1 MSIELRI
8 LNGAR
13 GGHRER
19 FDKRVIAL
27 GRHLQSDL
35 RFDPNS
41 DLDVSARHA
50 EILGSDATG
59 YRIRDSKST
68 NGTFLNGRRITGD
81 EPLHDGDVI
90 WLGAE
95 GPHVE
100 VHLASEAAQSAVGP
114 DGVKETRVRSSQQR
128 PSTGERVKVAVR
140 KETAAMRRLLT
151 LAVVLLIAAT
161 GAAYWVGHRES
172 RSQVTELT
180 QLLAQSDSIAARLQA
195 QLSGI
200 GDTTFASALRRQNA
214 ELAERVRSTN
224 ANTSPSQIDSLRE
237 ELRRRQVIQAGFA
250 RLDLPMISVQNDAA
264 VAFLVTELDGK
275 PYGGTAFGITPEG
288 LLVTNK
294 HNVRSPVTGR
304 AATRLGVKYA
314 NTDVLLHAHVAKV
327 APDSDVDLA
336 IIQVDEPGHY
346 PVVAGVARALA
357 DLRAGSPVV
366 TIGFPHALD
375 VPMDGNVVKT
385 SLTAGTVSKLLPSVV
400 QIDAYAS
407 HGSSGS
413 PIFDANG
420 WVVGVV
426 YGGDP
431 QSEGRIT
438 YAVPSSRLVS
448 LLAGKAAAVL
458 KP

>member
-8 LNGAR
+8 LTGAR

-19 FDKRVIAL
+19 FDKDVIAL

-41 DLDVSARHA
+41 DLDVSSRHA

-68 NGTFLNGRRITGD
+68 NGTFVNGRRITGD
-81 EPLHDGDVI
+81 ESLHDGDVI

-95 GPHVE
+95 GPRVE
-100 VHLASEAAQSAVGP
+100 VHLGSEVPIGP

-140 KETAAMRRLLT
+140 RETAAIRRLLVLV
-151 LAVVLLIAAT
+151 LALLIGGT

-172 RSQVTELT
+172 RSQVAELT
-180 QLLAQSDSIAARLQA
+180 QLLAQSDSVAARLQA
-195 QLSGI
+195 QLTAI

-214 ELAERVRSTN
+214 DLAARVRSTN
-224 ANTSPSQIDSLRE
+224 ANTSQDQVDSLKD

-250 RLDLPMISVQNDAA
+250 RLDLPAISVQNDAA

-314 NTDVLLHAHVAKV
+314 NTDVLLHAHIVKV

-336 IIQVDEPGHY
+336 VVQVDEPGHY
-346 PVVAGVARALA
+346 PPVAGVARTLT
-357 DLRAGSPVV
+357 DVRAGSPVV

-375 VPMDGNVVKT
+375 VPMEGNVVKT
-385 SLTAGTVSKLLPSVV
+385 SLTAGTGSKLLPSVV
-400 QIDAYAS
+400 QVEAYAR
-407 HGSSGS
+407 HWAGGS
-413 PIFDANG
+413 PIFDGKG
-420 WVVGVV
+420 WVIGVV
-426 YGGDP
+426 CGGGP
-431 QSEGRIT
+431 HSEGRVT
-438 YAVPSSRLVS
+438 YAVPASKLAP
-448 LLAGKAAAVL
+448 LLMGRGAGVL

>member
-8 LNGAR
+8 LTGAR

-19 FDKRVIAL
+19 FDKDVIAL

-41 DLDVSARHA
+41 DLDVSSRHA
-50 EILGSDATG
+50 EILGSAATG
-59 YRIRDSKST
+59 YRIRDSRST
-68 NGTFLNGRRITGD
+68 NGTFVNGRRITGD
-81 EPLHDGDVI
+81 ESLHDGDVI

-95 GPHVE
+95 GPRVE
-100 VHLASEAAQSAVGP
+100 VHLGSEVPIGP

-140 KETAAMRRLLT
+140 RETAAIRRLLVLV
-151 LAVVLLIAAT
+151 LALLIGGT

-172 RSQVTELT
+172 RSQVAELT
-180 QLLAQSDSIAARLQA
+180 QLLAQSDSVAARLQA
-195 QLSGI
+195 QLTAI
-200 GDTTFASALRRQNA
+200 GDTTFASALRRQSA
-214 ELAERVRSTN
+214 DLAARVRSTN
-224 ANTSPSQIDSLRE
+224 ANTSQDQVDSLKD

-250 RLDLPMISVQNDAA
+250 RLDLPAISVQNDAA

-294 HNVRSPVTGR
+294 HNVRSPITGR

-314 NTDVLLHAHVAKV
+314 NTDVLLHAHIVKV

-336 IIQVDEPGHY
+336 VVQVDEPGHY
-346 PVVAGVARALA
+346 PTVAGVARTLT
-357 DLRAGSPVV
+357 DVRAGSPVV

-375 VPMDGNVVKT
+375 VPMEGNVVKT

-400 QIDAYAS
+400 QVDAYAS

-413 PIFDANG
+413 PIFDGKG
-420 WVVGVV
+420 WVIGVV

-431 QSEGRIT
+431 HSEGRIT
-438 YAVPSSRLVS
+438 YAVPSSKLAP
-448 LLAGKAAAVL
+448 LLMGRGAGVL

>member
-8 LNGAR
+8 LTGAR
-13 GGHRER
+13 GGHREQ
-19 FDKRVIAL
+19 FDKDIIAL

-35 RFDPNS
+35 RFDPNG
-41 DLDVSARHA
+41 DLDVSSRHA

-59 YRIRDSKST
+59 YRIRDIKST
-68 NGTFLNGRRITGD
+68 NGTFVNGRRITGD
-81 EPLHDGDVI
+81 EPLHDGDII

-95 GPHVE
+95 GPQVE
-100 VHLASEAAQSAVGP
+100 VHLASEVPVGP

-128 PSTGERVKVAVR
+128 PSTGERVKVAVHR
-140 KETAAMRRLLT
+140 ETAGMRRLLV
-151 LAVVLLIAAT
+151 LAVALLIGGT

-172 RSQVTELT
+172 RSRVAELM
-180 QLLAQSDSIAARLQA
+180 QLLAQSDSVAARLQG

-214 ELAERVRSTN
+214 ELAARVRSAN
-224 ANTSPSQIDSLRE
+224 ANTSQSQVDSLKE
-237 ELRRRQVIQAGFA
+237 ELRRRQAIQAGYA

-314 NTDVLLHAHVAKV
+314 NTDVLLHAHVVRV
-327 APDSDVDLA
+327 AADSDVDLA
-336 IIQVDEPGHY
+336 TVQVEEPGQY
-346 PVVAGVARALA
+346 PVVAGVARTLA
-357 DLRAGSPVV
+357 DVRAGSPVV

-385 SLTAGTVSKLLPSVV
+385 SLTAGTVSKLLPNVV
-400 QIDAYAS
+400 QVDAYAS

-420 WVVGVV
+420 WVIGIV

-448 LLAGKAAAVL
+448 LLAGKAAGVL